1 MHELSIAQE
10 IINIVKSS
18 LPDGSHKVKNVK
30 IRVGK
35 LSGVLSD
42 SLKFCF
48 ESIIYQS
55 ELEGAVL
62 VIEEIPVKIK
72 CNECDSVSTI
82 DDPFFQCKNCQSL
95 NVQLISGK
103 ELEITEIELED

>member
-10 IINIVKSS
+10 IINIVKTS
-18 LPDGSHKVKNVK
+18 LPDGHQKVKNVK

-48 ESIIYQS
+48 ESIIYQT
-55 ELEGAVL
+55 ELEGALL
-62 VIEEIPVKIK
+62 VIEEIPVQIK
-72 CNECDSVSTI
+72 CNECNSISII
-82 DDPFFQCKNCQSL
+82 DDPFFQCKNCQSFD
-95 NVQLISGK
+95 VQLISGK